1 MTKEK
6 KSPLATALRYWEIEE
21 EVQPFFDQARKEF
34 FGDIKN
40 LSEAQGAAYIALG
53 YAEYFKTIPANEVK
67 KRTFVLS
74 RTIHYVKQQKKK
86 FWNDE
91 LDVFEMC
98 NLVTKE

>member
-6 KSPLATALRYWEIEE
+6 KSPTKVATMFWEIEE
-21 EVQPFFDQARKEF
+21 EVQPFFDQVRKEC
-34 FGDIKN
+34 FGDVRN
-40 LSEAQGAAYIALG
+40 LSEAQGAVYIALG

-74 RTIHYVKQQKKK
+74 RTIHYVKQQNKM
-86 FWNDE
+86 WNDE